1 MQVISSRANLSKIC
15 VDFKQQGQSIG
26 FVPTMGALHNGHLS
40 LVNACRS
47 LNDITVVSI
56 FVNPTQFNKQEDLD
70 HYPRTLEADLKMLE
84 NEGCDIVFTP
94 TEDEMYASKPV
105 VHLDFGHLENTME
118 GANRPG
124 HFNGVGLVVSKLFH
138 AVQPDDAFFGQKDFQ
153 QLAIIKR
160 LVSDL
165 GFGVH
170 IHSCP
175 TEREQDGL
183 AMSSRNQ
190 RLTAADRSKAP
201 VLYQTLTEASQLLK
215 DKMLPHKVVEVLTT
229 KLSDVGVNVEYLD
242 IVHPDTLQKV
252 ENIDETDELAVCIA
266 AHFGNVRLIDNIL
279 VRIK

>member
-1 MQVISSRANLSKIC
+1 MHIIPSRTNLSKIC
-15 VDFKQQGQSIG
+15 ADFKQQGLSIG
-26 FVPTMGALHNGHLS
+26 FVPTMGALHDGHLS
-40 LVNACRS
+40 LVNACRN

-56 FVNPTQFNKQEDLD
+56 FVNPTQFNKKEDLD

-84 NEGCDIVFTP
+84 KEGCDIVFTP
-94 TEDEMYASKPV
+94 TEDEMYASKSV
-105 VHLDFGHLENTME
+105 VHLNFGYLENTME

-124 HFNGVGLVVSKLFH
+124 HFNGVGLIVSKLFH

-165 GFGVH
+165 GFGIR

-175 TEREQDGL
+175 TERESDGL

-201 VLYQTLTEASQLLK
+201 ILYQTLTEASQLLRDNK
-215 DKMLPHKVVEVLTT
+215 PPYEVAEVLTT
-229 KLSDVGVNVEYLD
+229 KLSDMGVNVEYLD

-252 ENIDETDELAVCIA
+252 EIINETDELAVCIA